1 MGSQFIPTRV
11 TDRGSKAIGERRMAA
26 ARLSARAVAFKIL
39 HLRMPLAVVALTLA
53 SAPSASLLGR
63 SVQQG
68 IGAPGESPLRITV
81 RSGFSYQDLS
91 FASDAQGTT
100 MLLSVERTRAWS
112 VWAGFDYVNKF
123 DDSAP
128 GFRMGASYWA
138 DKSTV
143 VSLNIE
149 VAPEQIVVPR
159 QAYTVQISRTLPNG
173 LVPALGYR
181 FADYATA
188 DTHMIMPEVTWYFSR
203 FYWLVRYY
211 LAVSAFGDQNTT
223 THSVLTRAYWS
234 VTDPVTLS
242 AGYVRANESFES
254 GNPADPFAGFSA
266 NHVLAGVDWNIR
278 SNVGVGIT
286 FDYEKRDNGSTLR
299 RYDIR
304 TFYRW

>member
-1 MGSQFIPTRV
+1 MSC
-11 TDRGSKAIGERRMAA
+11 
-26 ARLSARAVAFKIL
+26 ARAVAFKISL
-39 HLRMPLAVVALTLA
+39 LRMLLAVVALTLA
-53 SAPSASLLGR
+53 PAPSASLLGR

-68 IGAPGESPLRITV
+68 IGAGGESPPRITV

-91 FASDAQGTT
+91 FASDAQGAS
-100 MLLSVERTRAWS
+100 MLLSVERPRAWS

-128 GFRMGASYWA
+128 GYRMGGSYWA
-138 DKSTV
+138 GRSTV
-143 VSLNIE
+143 LTLNIE

-159 QAYTVQISRTLPNG
+159 QAYTVQISRILPHG
-173 LVPALGYR
+173 LVPSLGYR

-203 FYWLVRYY
+203 LYWLVRYY
-211 LAVSAFGDQNTT
+211 LAVSAFGGQNTT
-223 THSVLTRAYWS
+223 THSALTRVYWS

-266 NHVLAGVDWNIR
+266 NHVVVGVDWDIR

-286 FDYEKRDNGSTLR
+286 FDSETRNNGFTLR
-299 RYDIR
+299 RYEIR

>member
-1 MGSQFIPTRV
+1 MSC
-11 TDRGSKAIGERRMAA
+11 
-26 ARLSARAVAFKIL
+26 ARAVAIRIL
-39 HLRMPLAVVALTLA
+39 HPRLALAVVALTLA
-53 SAPSASLLGR
+53 PAPSASLLGR

-68 IGAPGESPLRITV
+68 IAGGEESPRRITV

-91 FASDAQGTT
+91 FASDAQGAS
-100 MLLSVERTRAWS
+100 MLLSVERPRAWS

-128 GFRMGASYWA
+128 GYRMGGSYWA
-138 DKSTV
+138 GRSTV
-143 VSLNIE
+143 LTLNVE

-159 QAYTVQISRTLPNG
+159 QAYTVQISRILPHG
-173 LVPALGYR
+173 LVPSLGYR

-188 DTHMIMPEVTWYFSR
+188 DTHMIMPEVTWYFPR
-203 FYWLVRYY
+203 VYWLVRYY
-211 LAVSAFGDQNTT
+211 LAVSAFGGQNTT
-223 THSVLTRAYWS
+223 THSAFTRVHWS
-234 VTDPVTLS
+234 VTDPVTVS

-266 NHVLAGVDWNIR
+266 NHVLVGVDWDVR

-286 FDYEKRDNGSTLR
+286 FDYEKRNNGSTLQ

>member
-1 MGSQFIPTRV
+1 MSC
-11 TDRGSKAIGERRMAA
+11 
-26 ARLSARAVAFKIL
+26 ARAVAFRSL
-39 HLRMPLAVVALTLA
+39 HLRIPLAVAALTLA
-53 SAPSASLLGR
+53 PAPSASLLGR
-63 SVQQG
+63 SVQQD
-68 IGAPGESPLRITV
+68 IGAGGESPLRFTV
-81 RSGFSYQDLS
+81 RSGLSYQDLS
-91 FASDAQGTT
+91 FASDAQGAT

-128 GFRMGASYWA
+128 GLRMGASYWA
-138 DKSTV
+138 NTSTV
-143 VSLNIE
+143 LTLNIE
-149 VAPEQIVVPR
+149 VAPQQIVVPR
-159 QAYTVQISRTLPNG
+159 QAYTVQISREMSNG

-181 FADYATA
+181 FSDYATA

-203 FYWLVRYY
+203 LYWLVRYY
-211 LAVSAFGDQNTT
+211 VAVSAFGDQNTT

-234 VTDPVTLS
+234 VTDPVTIS

-266 NHVLAGVDWNIR
+266 NHVLLGVDWDIR
-278 SNVGVGIT
+278 SNVGVGIA
-286 FDYEKRDNGSTLR
+286 FDYERRNNGSTLL

>member
-1 MGSQFIPTRV
+1 MV
-11 TDRGSKAIGERRMAA
+11 
-26 ARLSARAVAFKIL
+26 
-39 HLRMPLAVVALTLA
+39 LAVVVVLMLGPAL
-53 SAPSASLLGR
+53 APSASLLGR
-63 SVQQG
+63 SVRQD
-68 IGAPGESPLRITV
+68 IGGAGESPPRITV

-91 FASDAQGTT
+91 FASDAPGANV
-100 MLLSVERTRAWS
+100 LLSVERPRAWS
-112 VWAGFDYVNKF
+112 VWGGFDYVNKF

-128 GFRMGASYWA
+128 GYRMGGSYWA
-138 DKSTV
+138 SGRTV
-143 VSLNIE
+143 LTLTIE
-149 VAPEQIVVPR
+149 LAPKQIVVPR
-159 QAYTVQISRTLPNG
+159 QAYTVQISRIMPHG

-188 DTHMIMPEVTWYFSR
+188 DVHMIMPEVTWYFSR

-211 LAVSAFGDQNTT
+211 LAATAFGDQNTT
-223 THSVLTRAYWS
+223 THSAFTRVYWS
-234 VTDPVTLS
+234 VNDPVTVS

-266 NHVLAGVDWNIR
+266 NHVVVGVDWDIR

-286 FDYEKRDNGSTLR
+286 FDYEKRNNGSTLQ

>member
-1 MGSQFIPTRV
+1 
-11 TDRGSKAIGERRMAA
+11 
-26 ARLSARAVAFKIL
+26 VAFRIL
-39 HLRMPLAVVALTLA
+39 HPRLALAVVALTLA
-53 SAPSASLLGR
+53 PAPSASLLGR

-68 IGAPGESPLRITV
+68 IGDGGESPPRITV

-91 FASDAQGTT
+91 FASDAQGAS
-100 MLLSVERTRAWS
+100 MLLSVERPRAWS

-128 GFRMGASYWA
+128 GYRMGGSYWA
-138 DKSTV
+138 GRRTV
-143 VSLNIE
+143 LTLNIE

-159 QAYTVQISRTLPNG
+159 QAYTVQISRTLPHG
-173 LVPALGYR
+173 LVPSLGYR

-188 DTHMIMPEVTWYFSR
+188 DTHMIMPEVTWYFPR
-203 FYWLVRYY
+203 VYWLVRYY
-211 LAVSAFGDQNTT
+211 LAVSAFGGQNTT
-223 THSVLTRAYWS
+223 THSAFTRVHWS
-234 VTDPVTLS
+234 VTDPVTVS

-266 NHVLAGVDWNIR
+266 NHVLVGVDWDVR

-286 FDYEKRDNGSTLR
+286 FDYEKRNNGSTLQ